1 MESGELKCSP
11 LLVCYNL
18 RNKSEY
24 LEEVKTMRDDWRP
37 KAKTSARAIRTVCDR
52 RGVLWHYDHN
62 EGKWVEGRWTV
73 KAKLKAVKNN

>member
-24 LEEVKTMRDDWRP
+24 LEEVKTMKDDWRP
-37 KAKTSARAIRTVCDR
+37 QLKTRAKTIRTVRDKN
-52 RGVLWHYDHN
+52 GNPWHYDHN
-62 EGKWVEGRWTV
+62 EKKWVEGMWSA
-73 KAKLKAVKNN
+73 KAKLKAVKNS